1 MQDKITSVV
10 NSAAEHERA
19 AVRWCESED
28 KDNDKD
34 IVRLLGQERSCII
47 LRDKTDFKIW
57 LDAQVMQDVIPS

>member
-10 NSAAEHERA
+10 NTAAERESA
-19 AVRWCESED
+19 AVRWCES
-28 KDNDKD
+28 KDKD